1 MSRTK
6 GFDVERAVLA
16 AREVFWRQGFEATSV
31 ADLVAATGVGRQ
43 SLYDTFGDKAGLY
56 ERALSGYCEDQLGQ
70 LAVTLVGDG
79 PVLDRVRMLFE
90 GTVLSALCDPERRGC
105 FVVNA
110 GAEAAGP
117 ETSRAVSMQIGRL
130 GEAFT
135 AALTTARARGELS
148 ADADVAVLGRFL
160 VTTLVGLQSLA
171 RAHPDPDL
179 LRDSVAIALQTLQ
192 ARH

>member
-1 MSRTK
+1 MPRTK
-6 GFDVERAVLA
+6 DFDVERAVLA
-16 AREVFWRQGFEATSV
+16 ARGVFWRQGFEATSV

-56 ERALSGYCEDQLGQ
+56 ERVLSGYCTDQLAQ
-70 LAVTLVGDG
+70 LAGTLVGEG

-90 GTVLSALCDPERRGC
+90 GIARSALSDPERRGC
-105 FVVNA
+105 LVVNA

-117 ETSRAVSMQIGRL
+117 ETARAVSAQIGRL
-130 GEAFT
+130 GEALT

-148 ADADVAVLGRFL
+148 DGTDVAALGRFL
-160 VTTLVGLQSLA
+160 VTTLIGLQSLA

-179 LRDSVAIALQTLQ
+179 LRDSVAVALQSL
-192 ARH
+192 H